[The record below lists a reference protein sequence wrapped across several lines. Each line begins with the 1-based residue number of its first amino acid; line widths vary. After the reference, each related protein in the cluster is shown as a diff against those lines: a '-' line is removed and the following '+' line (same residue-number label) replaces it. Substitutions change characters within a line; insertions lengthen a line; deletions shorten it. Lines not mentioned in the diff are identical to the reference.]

1 MITSHIM
8 SSRGKDVWNK
18 DLVKIYET
26 SFPKSE
32 RIPYENLLRIMEE
45 AEFPVEYLAHEE
57 GGGLFLGNGDLVGLS
72 ITAELDDY
80 DWIWYLAVR
89 EVCRGKGY
97 GKQLLQ
103 IVKQRC
109 YDASYRVK
117 PIIIEVESPDQPE
130 CNNKEEREWR
140 YKFFLDQGFRDT
152 GVTYEY
158 RGVKYNIMS
167 SSNDPFTKEDYD
179 KILETLWKES
189 PYTEHK

>member
-1 MITSHIM
+1 MITSHVIGGNG
-8 SSRGKDVWNK
+8 RDAWNK
-18 DLVKIYET
+18 DLIKIYES
-26 SFPKSE
+26 SFPEAEK
-32 RIPYENLLRIMEE
+32 IPYENILRIIEE

-57 GGGLFLGNGDLVGLS
+57 GGGLFLGQGDLIGLS

-89 EVCRGKGY
+89 EICRGKGY

-117 PIIIEVESPDQPE
+117 PIIIEVESPDQLE
-130 CNNKEEREWR
+130 CNNLKERER
-140 YKFFLDQGFRDT
+140 RHKFFLDQGFRDT
-152 GVTYEY
+152 GVTHEH

-179 KILETLWKES
+179 KMLETLWKES